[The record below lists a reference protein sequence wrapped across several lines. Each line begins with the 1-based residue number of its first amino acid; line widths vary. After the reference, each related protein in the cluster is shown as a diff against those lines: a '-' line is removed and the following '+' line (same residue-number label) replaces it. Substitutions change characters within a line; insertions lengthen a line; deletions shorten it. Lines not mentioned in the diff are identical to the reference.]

1 MEEERKS
8 TAKKIKNLIQ
18 LGKGT
23 SLKRKPDWEDNK
35 QRNQLEISSKYMLG
49 ITWLHDFTQIFST
62 YR

>member
-35 QRNQLEISSKYMLG
+35 
-49 ITWLHDFTQIFST
+49 
-62 YR
+62 